1 MFPADLDFCPNTLLK
16 HHTAPIPKEVAKSI
30 CRAEPALRLTSFFP
44 HILIQGRAK
53 MSKEAAAPILTQLY
67 FQISDGLKITVHQ
80 QEKTESGDTQKL
92 KPAEQQILNLRRIL

>member
-1 MFPADLDFCPNTLLK
+1 
-16 HHTAPIPKEVAKSI
+16 
-30 CRAEPALRLTSFFP
+30 
-44 HILIQGRAK
+44 